1 MKGEI
6 AGERAWTDFGNR
18 GLFEADRYRGL
29 SVLSQSSRKSRVD
42 TFGWLVTVE
51 EKIDIWSVGPK
62 GYGSGV
68 KAQWYLWIDEILVY

>member
-1 MKGEI
+1 VEVEWREDLNLECKGEI

-42 TFGWLVTVE
+42 TSRWVTVE
-51 EKIDIWSVGPK
+51 ENR
-62 GYGSGV
+62 
-68 KAQWYLWIDEILVY
+68 